1 MRVVIAGASG
11 LLGRHLSDEL
21 VHRGHAVVALVRR
34 PTSAPDESSW
44 DPQAGEVDDAVIAA
58 ADVVVNL
65 AGARMAGVPH
75 SPRWQGE
82 MRESRIS
89 STRVLAEAIARAE
102 RPPAFLAQ
110 NGSSFYGDHGD
121 EVVTEESD
129 SRGDAFL
136 TVLTR
141 DWQAAADPA
150 VEAGARVCVL
160 RTAPVTD
167 RANPLLKLQAPV
179 FKAVPGRPSRRRPA
193 VLPRHLAAR
202 LDRGGRPPGSSIPRP
217 PASFNMCAPQTPT
230 NAEYTQAFARAVS
243 RPAFLAAPK
252 PLLKVAA
259 GPMAPEMLN
268 SINLRPAALEAAG
281 YQFHDRTVD
290 RRCVA
295 ATAPASVTSSTRHS
309 PDTRR
314 SEITPRRR
322 PVPWQRDP
330 DARGPRRGR
339 RPPGR

>member
-21 VHRGHAVVALVRR
+21 VRRGHAVVALVRR

-44 DPQAGEVDDAVIAA
+44 DPQAGTVDDAVVAS

-65 AGARMAGVPH
+65 AGASMVGLPH

-82 MRESRIS
+82 MRESRIG

-110 NGSSFYGDHGD
+110 NGSSFYGDHGA

-150 VEAGARVCVL
+150 VEAGARACVL
-160 RTAPVTD
+160 RTAPVVD
-167 RANPLLKLQAPV
+167 RGNPLLKLQLPV
-179 FKAVPGRPSRRRPA
+179 FKGF
-193 VLPRHLAAR
+193 LGAR
-202 LDRGGRPPGSSIPRP
+202 LGDGRQYFPVVSVHDWVGAAVHLLEHPD
-217 PASFNMCAPQTPT
+217 ASGVFNVCAPDTPT
-230 NAEYTQAFARAVS
+230 NAEYTRALARAVS
-243 RPAFLAAPK
+243 RPAFLVAPS
-252 PLLKVAA
+252 PVLKLAA

-281 YQFHDRTVD
+281 YRFQDRTVD
-290 RRCVA
+290 QVIA
-295 ATAPASVTSSTRHS
+295 AAL
-309 PDTRR
+309 
-314 SEITPRRR
+314 R
-322 PVPWQRDP
+322 P
-330 DARGPRRGR
+330 
-339 RPPGR
+339 

>member
-34 PTSAPDESSW
+34 PTSVPDESSW

-65 AGARMAGVPH
+65 AGAGMAGIPH
-75 SPRWQGE
+75 SPRWQGG

-110 NGSSFYGDHGD
+110 NGSSFYGDHGV
-121 EVVTEESD
+121 EVVTEASD

-150 VEAGARVCVL
+150 VEAGARVCVM

-167 RANPLLKLQAPV
+167 RANPLLKLQLPL
-179 FKAVPGRPSRRRPA
+179 FKAFLG
-193 VLPRHLAAR
+193 AR
-202 LDRGGRPPGSSIPRP
+202 LGDGRQYFPVISLHDWIGAAVHLLEHPS
-217 PASFNMCAPQTPT
+217 ASGVFNMCAPQTPT
-230 NAEYTQAFARAVS
+230 NAEYTRAFAHAVS
-243 RPAFLAAPK
+243 RPAFLAAPR

-281 YQFHDRTVD
+281 YGFRDRTVD
-290 RRCVA
+290 RVVA
-295 ATAPASVTSSTRHS
+295 AAL
-309 PDTRR
+309 RR
-314 SEITPRRR
+314 
-322 PVPWQRDP
+322 
-330 DARGPRRGR
+330 
-339 RPPGR
+339 

>member
-21 VHRGHAVVALVRR
+21 VHRGHAVVTLVRR

-89 STRVLAEAIARAE
+89 STLVLAEAIARAE

-129 SRGDAFL
+129 SRGGAFL

-160 RTAPVTD
+160 RTAPVAD
-167 RANPLLKLQAPV
+167 RANPLLKLQVPV
-179 FKAVPGRPSRRRPA
+179 FKAFLG
-193 VLPRHLAAR
+193 AR
-202 LDRGGRPPGSSIPRP
+202 LGDGRQHFPVISLRDWTGAAVHLLEHPS
-217 PASFNMCAPQTPT
+217 ASGVFNMCAPQTPT
-230 NAEYTQAFARAVS
+230 NAQYTKAFAQAVS

-252 PLLKVAA
+252 PVLKVAA

-281 YQFHDRTVD
+281 YQVRDRAVD
-290 RRCVA
+290 QIVA
-295 ATAPASVTSSTRHS
+295 AALHR
-309 PDTRR
+309 
-314 SEITPRRR
+314 
-322 PVPWQRDP
+322 
-330 DARGPRRGR
+330 
-339 RPPGR
+339 

>member
-21 VHRGHAVVALVRR
+21 VRRGHAVVSLVRR

-44 DPQAGEVDDAVIAA
+44 DPQAGEVDDAVVAA

-65 AGARMAGVPH
+65 AGASMAGIPY
-75 SPRWQGE
+75 SSRWQRG
-82 MRESRIS
+82 MRESRLS
-89 STRVLAEAIARAE
+89 STRVIAEAIARAE
-102 RPPAFLAQ
+102 RPPAFMAQ
-110 NGSSFYGDHGD
+110 NGSSFYGDHGE

-160 RTAPVTD
+160 RTAPVAD
-167 RANPLLKLQAPV
+167 RANPLLKLQVPV
-179 FKAVPGRPSRRRPA
+179 FKAFLG
-193 VLPRHLAAR
+193 AR
-202 LDRGGRPPGSSIPRP
+202 LGSGRQYFPVISLHDWIGATVHLVENPS
-217 PASFNMCAPQTPT
+217 ASGVFNMCAPQTPT
-230 NAEYTQAFARAVS
+230 NAEYTRAFAKAVS
-243 RPAFLAAPK
+243 RPAFLAAPT
-252 PLLKVAA
+252 PVLKLAA

-281 YQFHDRTVD
+281 YQFRDRSVD
-290 RRCVA
+290 QIVA
-295 ATAPASVTSSTRHS
+295 AAL
-309 PDTRR
+309 RR
-314 SEITPRRR
+314 
-322 PVPWQRDP
+322 
-330 DARGPRRGR
+330 
-339 RPPGR
+339 